1 MCVCVYENIYGCM
14 GGWAI
19 VPTCK
24 PMGVLRLCMRGACM
38 PVHVRGGGCVW
49 MCMRVFMVVRVIG
62 RLYPYAS
69 LWACCVFAW
78 GCTYVGVGEGVHVWG
93 VHVGG
98 CVCVCMH
105 LF

>member
-38 PVHVRGGGCVW
+38 PVHVRGGGCVNVHASIHGRTGDW
-49 MCMRVFMVVRVIG
+49 ATVPLCKPMGVLRLCM
-62 RLYPYAS
+62 
-69 LWACCVFAW
+69 
-78 GCTYVGVGEGVHVWG
+78 GVHVCRGW
-93 VHVGG
+93 
-98 CVCVCMH
+98 
-105 LF
+105 

>member
-1 MCVCVYENIYGCM
+1 MQAHGRVASLHEGCM
-14 GGWAI
+14 YAC
-19 VPTCK
+19 TC
-24 PMGVLRLCMRGACM
+24 A
-38 PVHVRGGGCVW
+38 GGGGGAYVN
-49 MCMRVFMVVRVIG
+49 MRVNMVVRVIG

-93 VHVGG
+93 VRVGG

-105 LF
+105 VC